1 MLKLIVGQAS
11 GVYGAIIFKAKDP
24 FSPKATA
31 LRSDSDRARREKG
44 GKGATRRR
52 KASRV

>member
-1 MLKLIVGQAS
+1 LIVGQDR
-11 GVYGAIIFKAKDP
+11 GVYGAILFKAKDP
-24 FSPKATA
+24 LSLKAKA

-52 KASRV
+52 EASRV